1 MGVRLRRFAPVGVL
15 DPHHRA
21 AGPITGTGESG
32 GDSPVDATPA
42 RLLDLT
48 LRASLIG
55 LACLQIFRGVPDLF
69 DAGHLGGEIAAWQVA
84 VAVAFATVAAA
95 PRVVDSLMPV
105 MAGGTVMTVL
115 VSLRDVAQARTTP
128 RAELSHLILVA
139 GFAML
144 TLLWL
149 GHHEER

>member
-1 MGVRLRRFAPVGVL
+1 VGVRVRRFAPVGVA

-21 AGPITGTGESG
+21 GPIGEAGAG
-32 GDSPVDATPA
+32 GGEPRSEATPS
-42 RLLDLT
+42 RLLKLT

-55 LACLQIFRGVPDLF
+55 LAGLQMFRGVPGLF
-69 DAGHLGGEIAAWQVA
+69 TAGHLGGEIAAWQVA
-84 VAVAFATVAAA
+84 VAVAFATAAAA
-95 PRVVDSLMPV
+95 PRVVDSLMPI

-115 VSLRDVAQARTTP
+115 VSLRDVAEARTTT